1 MEYTVAVSKDPK
13 SKWYIGQCVEVAG
26 ALSQGR
32 SLEELMENMK
42 DAIELV
48 VEYKNGSE
56 NGKSS
61 MHSIYVNSNNGKFV
75 TIPDHSDINDYLA
88 NAICDML
95 GIPRCCENP
104 DWENSFYRKV
114 EI

>member
-42 DAIELV
+42 DIE
-48 VEYKNGSE
+48 KNNKRQIEDGA
-56 NGKSS
+56 N
-61 MHSIYVNSNNGKFV
+61 HRPPCLLNSLITHNN
-75 TIPDHSDINDYLA
+75 L
-88 NAICDML
+88 L
-95 GIPRCCENP
+95 
-104 DWENSFYRKV
+104 
-114 EI
+114 

>member
-1 MEYTVAVSKDPK
+1 MNLYLCIEYRPPLWVDCAF
-13 SKWYIGQCVEVAG
+13 
-26 ALSQGR
+26 
-32 SLEELMENMK
+32 SLKETK
-42 DAIELV
+42 KTIYR
-48 VEYKNGSE
+48 YKNGSE

-95 GIPRCCENP
+95 GIPRCCEN
-104 DWENSFYRKV
+104 
-114 EI
+114 